1 MDTSGIALRT
11 SNASD
16 RIALRGVRVHA
27 RLAGMSQRTTVEQTF
42 VNLEPRAIEAVYTFP
57 LPEGAAVCAFEVIT
71 GDRVL
76 TGVVEESDK
85 AIEQYDDAIADGHGA
100 FLMEQERPDVFT
112 VRVGNLK
119 PRQAATIRLTYVC
132 ALDRV
137 DREIRVAFPT
147 TVAPRYVT
155 ATATDPLE
163 AAVDGD
169 ALNPAHALWV
179 PYGLWMTVDVEL
191 GRELSDVYSPSH
203 SIQVSRSDSR
213 NGNGNGNGN
222 GIGTRTTVTL
232 AGGVTEM
239 NRDVVLSLRL
249 KKEHEPSVQVER
261 RVGPTGEDEKYLAV
275 TFVPE
280 LDEAEL
286 AEPVPVETVFVLD
299 CSGSMQGASIAQATV
314 ALELC
319 LRSLSAGDTF
329 NICRF
334 GSTFELMSSEPLA
347 YSQATLDRAIQY
359 VRQGADLGGT
369 ELHAPLEAI
378 FKVPP
383 RAGHVRQVILLTDG
397 QVSNEPA
404 VVALARKHRARNRVF
419 TFGIGAAS
427 SAFLVKGIAR
437 ATGGA
442 SEFIS
447 GGERI
452 DEKVLRTFSRLASP
466 VVSDVSID
474 WDGCDVQTL
483 AELPPVFDGDAMTVF
498 GRAPAGLPTQITLNC
513 HTPAGPRRWTVP
525 VAQPEDLGGV
535 IPLMWARR
543 TIQSMEEVN
552 VVSRGRAAKHSREQ
566 EMLVSISKRFSLVCS
581 LTSFIA
587 VEHRSLEERNE
598 GRPALRRVPTALAAG
613 WGDVLG
619 EVMAGGACGAAAPL
633 CVDRSIMAAPAQAG
647 GAVRRRL
654 SGLFGGAK
662 AKKSAA
668 APPFL
673 GEMSRA
679 FAPPSAPMEVDKDVS
694 STLDLTGKHDDAAMG
709 AGGAAFASS
718 PPEQRGL
725 MDLLTSQRADG
736 SFDGGGSFDPD
747 SLKHLTRLV
756 ADWLGRSPSDE
767 LAATIAALVRLR
779 SHHRDER
786 DLWRRA
792 ERKAVRWLIG
802 AVGRPQTEVDAFLDG
817 LAADPQL
824 ASPASS

>member
-1 MDTSGIALRT
+1 MDSSSIGIALRT

-71 GDRVL
+71 GERVL

-137 DREIRVAFPT
+137 DREVRIAFPT

-163 AAVDGD
+163 AAIDGD
-169 ALNPAHALWV
+169 ALNPPHALWV
-179 PYGLWMTVDVEL
+179 PYGLSMTVDIEL
-191 GRELSDVYSPSH
+191 GRELGDVYSPSH
-203 SIQVSRSDSR
+203 SIQVSRGHGE
-213 NGNGNGNGN
+213 GNGDAK
-222 GIGTRTTVTL
+222 RTTVTL
-232 AGGVTEM
+232 AGGITEM

-261 RVGPTGEDEKYLAV
+261 RVGPAGEDEQYLAV

-280 LDEAEL
+280 FDEAEL
-286 AEPVPVETVFVLD
+286 AEPHPVETVFVLD
-299 CSGSMQGASIAQATV
+299 CSGSMQGHSIAQATL

-347 YSQATLDRAIQY
+347 YSQATLDRALKY
-359 VRQGADLGGT
+359 VRQGGDFGGT
-369 ELHAPLEAI
+369 ELYGPLDAI
-378 FKVPP
+378 FNVPP

-404 VVALARKHRARNRVF
+404 VIALARKHRARNRIF
-419 TFGIGAAS
+419 TFGIGSAS
-427 SAFLVKGIAR
+427 SSFLVKGLAR

-442 SEFIS
+442 AEFIS
-447 GGERI
+447 DGERI

-474 WDGCDVQTL
+474 WEGCDVQTL
-483 AELPPVFDGDAMTVF
+483 AELPPVFDGDVMIVF
-498 GRAPAGLPTQITLNC
+498 GRAPARVPKQVTLSC
-513 HTPAGPRRWTVP
+513 CTPAGPRTWTVP
-525 VAQPEDLGGV
+525 VRSAEDLGGV

-552 VVSRGRAAKHSREQ
+552 DVPRGRSAKPTREQ
-566 EMLVSISKRFSLVCS
+566 EMLVSISKQFGLVCS

-587 VEHRSLEERNE
+587 VEHRTLEERNA
-598 GRPALRRVPTALAAG
+598 GKPALRRVPTALAAG
-613 WGDVLG
+613 WGDMLG
-619 EVMAGGACGAAAPL
+619 ELLTDTVAGVTQFSYSAPAAGGSAGAIR
-633 CVDRSIMAAPAQAG
+633 RSLRGLFSGVRAKKSGAAPAAPFVG
-647 GAVRRRL
+647 EMLCGRHC
-654 SGLFGGAK
+654 
-662 AKKSAA
+662 
-668 APPFL
+668 APPTPPAQAADAKHRSDAHFDAL
-673 GEMSRA
+673 LDEI
-679 FAPPSAPMEVDKDVS
+679 APGS
-694 STLDLTGKHDDAAMG
+694 S
-709 AGGAAFASS
+709 SS
-718 PPEQRGL
+718 PLTDGRLQV
-725 MDLLTSQRADG
+725 LLSRQTADG
-736 SFDGGGSFDPD
+736 SFESEGPFDGDARR
-747 SLKHLTRLV
+747 HLERLV
-756 ADWLGRSPSDE
+756 AEWLGGPP
-767 LAATIAALVRLR
+767 AAKVLTTVAVLVRLR
-779 SHHRDER
+779 SHYLDER

-792 ERKAVRWLIG
+792 ERKALRWL
-802 AVGRPQTEVDAFLDG
+802 ASEVNRPLADVDTWLDT
-817 LAADPQL
+817 LTKDPRL
-824 ASPASS
+824 SSTSSR

>member
-16 RIALRGVRVHA
+16 RVALRGVRVHA

-76 TGVVEESDK
+76 TGVVEESDN

-163 AAVDGD
+163 AMMDGD
-169 ALNPAHALWV
+169 ALNPPHALWV
-179 PYGLWMTVDVEL
+179 PYGLSMRVDIEL

-203 SIQVSRSDSR
+203 SIQVSRGRSD
-213 NGNGNGNGN
+213 NGDSDAKL
-222 GIGTRTTVTL
+222 TTVTL
-232 AGGVTEM
+232 AGGITEM

-249 KKEHEPSVQVER
+249 KKEHEPSVQVEQR
-261 RVGPTGEDEKYLAV
+261 LAPTGENETYLAV

-280 LDEAEL
+280 FDESQL
-286 AEPVPVETVFVLD
+286 AEPGPVETVFVLD
-299 CSGSMQGASIAQATV
+299 CSGSMQGQSIAQATL

-347 YSQATLDRAIQY
+347 YSQATLDRALKY
-359 VRQGADLGGT
+359 VRQGGDFGGT
-369 ELHAPLEAI
+369 ELYAPLEAV
-378 FKVPP
+378 FQVPP

-404 VVALARKHRARNRVF
+404 VIALARKHRARNRIF

-427 SAFLVKGIAR
+427 SSFLVKGLAR

-442 SEFIS
+442 SEFIAD
-447 GGERI
+447 GERI

-483 AELPPVFDGDAMTVF
+483 AELPPVFDGDVMSVF
-498 GRAPAGLPTQITLNC
+498 GRAPARVPGHVTLTC
-513 HTPAGPRRWTVP
+513 RTPVGPRSWTVP
-525 VAQPEDLGGV
+525 VGHAQDLGGV

-543 TIQSMEEVN
+543 TIQSLEELNDVPG
-552 VVSRGRAAKHSREQ
+552 SRATTRTREQ
-566 EMLVSISKRFSLVCS
+566 EMLVSISKQFGLVCS

-598 GRPALRRVPTALAAG
+598 GKPALRRVPTALAAG

-619 EVMAGGACGAAAPL
+619 DVVTGGAARCAPALASLAAFS
-633 CVDRSIMAAPAQAG
+633 VSAPAQAG
-647 GAVRRRL
+647 GGIRRRL
-654 SGLFGGAK
+654 RGLLKGAR
-662 AKKSAA
+662 AQKSAA
-668 APPFL
+668 PAAHVPGEMHCGRYAAPP
-673 GEMSRA
+673 
-679 FAPPSAPMEVDKDVS
+679 PPSAYAAEGSRACDADVDAV
-694 STLDLTGKHDDAAMG
+694 L
-709 AGGAAFASS
+709 
-718 PPEQRGL
+718 
-725 MDLLTSQRADG
+725 
-736 SFDGGGSFDPD
+736 
-747 SLKHLTRLV
+747 
-756 ADWLGRSPSDE
+756 DE
-767 LAATIAALVRLR
+767 LAPSASAPAGDSLRGLLSRQAADGYFAAAAAAADGRPDDGSRERLKCLVAEWLAGPTPAHVLSTVAAIVQLR
-779 SHHRDER
+779 SRHRDQR

-792 ERKAVRWLIG
+792 ERKALRWLVD
-802 AVGRPQTEVDAFLDG
+802 ALNRPQADVDAWLDT
-817 LAADPQL
+817 LAKDPEL
-824 ASPASS
+824 SASPVR